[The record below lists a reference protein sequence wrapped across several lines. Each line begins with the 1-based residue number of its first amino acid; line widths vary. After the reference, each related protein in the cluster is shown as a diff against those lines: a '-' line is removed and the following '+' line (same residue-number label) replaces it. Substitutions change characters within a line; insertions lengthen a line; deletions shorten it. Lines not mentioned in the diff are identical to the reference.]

1 MDCQMPVMDGY
12 EATSELRRRE
22 DGERHTPVIAMTAHA
37 MDGDRERCLAA
48 GMDDYVSK
56 PMRHADLVEALM
68 RCIPQ
73 MPVSARN
80 GNGNGTG
87 DGAPLLTVR
96 GFSGER

>member
-1 MDCQMPVMDGY
+1 
-12 EATSELRRRE
+12 
-22 DGERHTPVIAMTAHA
+22 
-37 MDGDRERCLAA
+37 
-48 GMDDYVSK
+48 MDDYVSK